1 MECLSLSVKTS
12 LNTSKLCMLSEF
24 SLPTQY
30 WTFLTTY
37 TIFSFLRASDVY
49 MMLIAECGRHKEA
62 ETVRNMHYQ
71 GK

>member
-1 MECLSLSVKTS
+1 
-12 LNTSKLCMLSEF
+12 MLSEF
-24 SLPTQY
+24 TLPTQY
-30 WTFLTTY
+30 WIFLTRN

>member
-1 MECLSLSVKTS
+1 MYAERIYPPHTILDISHDMYIC
-12 LNTSKLCMLSEF
+12 
-24 SLPTQY
+24 
-30 WTFLTTY
+30 TF
-37 TIFSFLRASDVY
+37 FSFLRASDVY